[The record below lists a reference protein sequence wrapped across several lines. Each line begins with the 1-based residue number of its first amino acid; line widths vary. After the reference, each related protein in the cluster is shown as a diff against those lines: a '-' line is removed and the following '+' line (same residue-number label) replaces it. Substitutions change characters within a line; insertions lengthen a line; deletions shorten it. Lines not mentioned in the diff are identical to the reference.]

1 MTAQYGQNY
10 GQQPHPYYGA
20 PQSPYGAPPPQGPVR
35 PRILWIVLAWLLFIV
50 MSVAGVFAFA
60 GGLFSSI
67 ADVAPTTTFSSG
79 ETVKVN
85 LDPAQKPAIWAAAD
99 QPTDVQ
105 CQVTGGSAD
114 DKITLTKGIGEQT
127 VTVDGT
133 RWELLFSVGVPA
145 AGEYQASCDGEGVRF
160 GVGKELI
167 SAAGGLVGGT
177 ALLLGL
183 PSLGFLI
190 AVLTTIVV
198 LVRRSRARRRMM
210 GMY

>member
-1 MTAQYGQNY
+1 MTAQYGQHY
-10 GQQPHPYYGA
+10 GQQPHPYY
-20 PQSPYGAPPPQGPVR
+20 SAPPPQGPVR

-60 GGLFSSI
+60 GGVFSSI
-67 ADVAPTTTFSSG
+67 SDVAPTTTFSSG

-105 CQVTGGSAD
+105 CQVTGGSPD
-114 DKITLTKGIGEQT
+114 DKITLSKAIGEQT

-133 RWELLFSVGVPA
+133 KWEMLFSIGVPA
-145 AGEYQASCDGEGVRF
+145 AGEYQAACDGEGVRF
-160 GVGKELI
+160 GVGKELLA
-167 SAAGGLVGGT
+167 AAGGLVGGT

-183 PSLGFLI
+183 PALGFLI
-190 AVLTTIVV
+190 AVLTTVVV